1 MKKAGSFGLLV
12 LITMV
17 LVAIVALPVSS
28 QAQIWAG
35 DEQGNARTDFG
46 PEENVYIR
54 GSGFNPNA
62 QINISI
68 TRPDNVVENY
78 STSSDEN
85 GCFLYIYTL
94 DGLRGTY
101 YVTATD
107 GVTFENTTFDDS
119 STRLKTYKDPACT
132 ILGTVFYQ
140 CETVYAKA
148 TSLVSSRYYKFVWF
162 NPLGDNVKV
171 TIYENGAIFRTDNY
185 PLPPDAPVGKWGGVK
200 LFEGKSSSGPW
211 TLKRTATFY
220 VWHCIAPIADSWVE
234 LTNPNTDHGSDQTI
248 HAKVVWDE
256 GKGIATNLRRS
267 YLKFDLS
274 SIPPWMMIT
283 SAKLHLYRTTC
294 EDNIPSVYSTT
305 DNWTENGI
313 TWNNQP
319 GPGALENN
327 SGIASGSWIEWDITS
342 YAASEFAVD
351 NVLSVVLKF
360 NPESG
365 SDQHADFTSR
375 EGEWDERPWL
385 EISVKPLGSISGAK
399 WNDLSYNGIWDN
411 GEPGLSG
418 WTIQLYFFDPVEN
431 SWINID
437 NENTGAGGSY
447 TFSGLAAGNY
457 RVNEVLKTN
466 WIQTFPASPGSYSI
480 ALSDGENREGI
491 NFGNVSAV
499 YGVSVSISPT
509 SQSGTNGATLTYTV
523 TVSNTGNVSDTYSL
537 TPTDTTGWSPS
548 VSPTSLTVPAGENR
562 TATLSVTISS
572 GAVGGTIDNMTVTAI
587 SQTDNTVEN
596 SASCTAQVTVS
607 RGVSVSISPTSQSG
621 LNGTTLT
628 YTVTVNN
635 TSNVSDTYSLT
646 VADNAG
652 WLPSFSPTSLTLS
665 PGSGGNATLSVTVPS
680 NAIGSTIDNVTVT
693 ATGTG
698 VSGLG
703 NCTAQVT
710 INRGVNISISP
721 SSQSGA
727 NGATLTYTVTVSNTG
742 NVSDTYSLTVADNAG
757 WLPSVSPTSLILSP
771 GSSGNATLSV
781 TVPDNAINFSEDNM
795 TVTATG
801 TGVSGSGSCI
811 AQVTTFRGVSV
822 SISPSSQSGA
832 NGATLTYTVTVNNT
846 GNVSDTYSLTA
857 TDSAGWSENVSPTSL
872 TVSQFSSGTATLSVT
887 IPSNAIGG
895 TIDNITVTATG
906 TGVSGS
912 DSCTAQVTI
921 NRGVKVSISPSS
933 QGDLNGAV
941 LTYTVTVVNLGNV
954 TDTYDLTIS
963 DNSGWNNIW
972 LEDNT
977 LRVGGFD
984 NDNMTTLHVEIPDN
998 AKPCTE
1004 DNIIVTAIS
1013 RADNSVKN
1021 SDSCIAHAA
1030 VVRDIKVSISPALDN
1045 GLVKNVTITNMG
1057 NVVDNFSLTAEGNV
1071 NWRLMLAENL
1081 FGNVM
1086 PGENRVTTLRI
1097 TIPSD
1102 TKLGTVGGIT
1112 VTATSQIDPEV
1123 SGSGGAQVTAIRAVD
1138 VSISPK
1144 ENWGSGETLVYVA
1157 TIRNI
1162 GNTVD
1167 NYYITKTDELGWL
1180 VGGGFLWLYD
1190 VAPGSF
1196 ASVNLEVTI
1205 PENVK
1210 LNMKDVITV
1219 TATSQVENTVFDNDN
1234 CVAFGSN
1241 FAAGWNLISFWQ
1253 VSENDTPNNL
1263 FAVHPILHTMYYWTA
1278 PYGPYIEPPNNQPV
1292 KLGVGYWVYVNKP
1305 ACIRTTGE
1313 PVENYSIDL
1322 VAGWNM
1328 VGFPVTSEN
1337 TTPTNLFAGTTYT
1350 MYYWEAPYGPYVEA
1364 PNNAPVKLGVGY
1376 WVKVNQNTTATVPL

>member
-1 MKKAGSFGLLV
+1 
-12 LITMV
+12 MV

-28 QAQIWAG
+28 QAQIWTG
-35 DEQGNARTDFG
+35 DEQGNTRTDFE

-62 QINISI
+62 QINVSVM
-68 TRPDNVVENY
+68 RPDNTDNAW
-78 STSSDEN
+78 
-85 GCFLYIYTL
+85 YIYGDSGGGFETSYQL
-94 DGLRGTY
+94 DGITGTY
-101 YVTATD
+101 TVVATD
-107 GVTFENTTFDDS
+107 GTNATSTTFEDCLRMLEGYDKAAERWERGLLEGWKELEWVPYRIKFARLPKGTSNFSFNVYHNNLLGGKDGVDS
-119 STRLKTYKDPACT
+119 LNNFRVGDEDGNPVDGSVTALGPFYKEP
-132 ILGTVFYQ
+132 
-140 CETVYAKA
+140 
-148 TSLVSSRYYKFVWF
+148 
-162 NPLGDNVKV
+162 
-171 TIYENGAIFRTDNY
+171 
-185 PLPPDAPVGKWGGVK
+185 
-200 LFEGKSSSGPW
+200 GKSSDRDVYYSLEVTFNTPSWWLNWYVYWDAHLAIGSSGWP
-211 TLKRTATFY
+211 
-220 VWHCIAPIADSWVE
+220 
-234 LTNPNTDHGSDQTI
+234 G
-248 HAKVVWDE
+248 
-256 GKGIATNLRRS
+256 
-267 YLKFDLS
+267 
-274 SIPPWMMIT
+274 
-283 SAKLHLYRTTC
+283 AKLHA
-294 EDNIPSVYSTT
+294 YS
-305 DNWTENGI
+305 GI
-313 TWNNQP
+313 TGCQTIP
-319 GPGALENN
+319 IKVPP
-327 SGIASGSWIEWDITS
+327 
-342 YAASEFAVD
+342 V
-351 NVLSVVLKF
+351 
-360 NPESG
+360 
-365 SDQHADFTSR
+365 
-375 EGEWDERPWL
+375 
-385 EISVKPLGSISGAK
+385 PLGSISGAK

-437 NENTGAGGSY
+437 NENTGLGGSY
-447 TFSGLAAGNY
+447 TFGGLAAGNY

-466 WIQTFPASPGSYSI
+466 WIQTFPPSPGSYSI
-480 ALSDGENREGI
+480 TLSEGENRKGI
-491 NFGNVSAV
+491 NFGNVLATCS
-499 YGVSVSISPT
+499 VSVSISP
-509 SQSGTNGATLTYTV
+509 SYQSGANGATLTYTV
-523 TVSNTGNVSDTYSL
+523 TVNNTGNVSDTYSL

-548 VSPTSLTVPAGENR
+548 VSPTSLIVSPGNSGN
-562 TATLSVTISS
+562 ATLSVTIPS
-572 GAVGGTIDNMTVTAI
+572 GAVDGTIDNMTVTAT
-587 SQTDNTVEN
+587 SQTDSSVSD

-607 RGVSVSISPTSQSG
+607 RGVSVSISPT
-621 LNGTTLT
+621 
-628 YTVTVNN
+628 
-635 TSNVSDTYSLT
+635 
-646 VADNAG
+646 
-652 WLPSFSPTSLTLS
+652 
-665 PGSGGNATLSVTVPS
+665 
-680 NAIGSTIDNVTVT
+680 
-693 ATGTG
+693 
-698 VSGLG
+698 
-703 NCTAQVT
+703 
-710 INRGVNISISP
+710 
-721 SSQSGA
+721 SQSGA

-757 WLPSVSPTSLILSP
+757 WSENVSPTSLTVSQF
-771 GSSGNATLSV
+771 SSGNVTLSV
-781 TVPDNAINFSEDNM
+781 TVPDNAIGGTIDNV

-801 TGVSGSGSCI
+801 TGVSGSGNCT
-811 AQVTTFRGVSV
+811 AQVTINRGVNI

-832 NGATLTYTVTVNNT
+832 NGAALTYTVTVNNT
-846 GNVSDTYSLTA
+846 GNVSDTYSLTP
-857 TDSAGWSENVSPTSL
+857 TDTTGWSPSVSPTSL
-872 TVSQFSSGTATLSVT
+872 TVSQFSSGNATLSVT
-887 IPSNAIGG
+887 VPSNAIGG
-895 TIDNITVTATG
+895 TIDNVTVTATG

-921 NRGVKVSISPSS
+921 NRGVNISISPSS

-954 TDTYDLTIS
+954 TDTYDLTTS

-1030 VVRDIKVSISPALDN
+1030 VVRDVKVSISPALDN

-1057 NVVDNFSLTAEGNV
+1057 NVVDNFSLTAEENV
-1071 NWRLMLAENL
+1071 SWRLMLAENL

-1144 ENWGSGETLVYVA
+1144 ENWGSGETLVYVV

-1190 VAPGSF
+1190 VAPGGF

-1234 CVAFGSN
+1234 CVAFGPN

-1253 VSENDTPNNL
+1253 VSENDTPNNI
-1263 FAVHPILHTMYYWTA
+1263 FAVHPILHTMYYWNA
-1278 PYGPYIEPPNNQPV
+1278 PFGPYTEPPYDQPV

-1337 TTPTNLFAGTTYT
+1337 TTPNNLFAGTTYT

-1364 PNNAPVKLGVGY
+1364 PNDAPVKLGVGY